1 MRQRVLTFL
10 RSETILIVATLLAI
24 ISCFI
29 VPPDGQYGG
38 YVHVSTISQLVCL
51 MLVVVGFQRI
61 GVFRII
67 GSSLLHRVH
76 TARGVVL
83 TFIALTFISAMFITN
98 DVALLTF
105 VPFALAVLVM
115 AHMEDKAIIVC
126 ALMTV
131 AANTGSMLT
140 PVGNAHN
147 LYFKAL
153 TGMSTGHFLRIMAP
167 YSILAAVLLVV
178 VTCVVFRG
186 RRIAEFDGMD
196 SKGFERGVL
205 APDPTRH
212 QPDEIKVT
220 GYGAGYGGWRAIVYT
235 GVFVVCVLTVSD
247 MVPLWVMC
255 AVTFVAMV
263 VCDRGSFRHADW
275 ALPLTFIMFFVFIGN
290 MKRVPEFAG
299 IAQAFVGQHPLEVSI
314 ISSQIISN
322 VPASLLLSG
331 FCDQWVPLI
340 IGTNIGGMGTL
351 IASMASLITYKNYTR
366 QYPRQ
371 KGRYLGVYTAV
382 SVMFLL
388 LMYGLAVII
397 EQPAAPARAARS
409 AGTALWPRW
418 AVPPQG
424 RAPCA
429 CCLRRRTRYHPVL
442 RRPLRR

>member
-371 KGRYLGVYTAV
+371 KGCYLGVYTAV

-397 EQPAAPARAARS
+397 E
-409 AGTALWPRW
+409 
-418 AVPPQG
+418 
-424 RAPCA
+424 
-429 CCLRRRTRYHPVL
+429 
-442 RRPLRR
+442 

>member
-178 VTCVVFRG
+178 TCVVFRG

-235 GVFVVCVLTVSD
+235 GVFVVCVLAVSD

-397 EQPAAPARAARS
+397 E
-409 AGTALWPRW
+409 
-418 AVPPQG
+418 
-424 RAPCA
+424 
-429 CCLRRRTRYHPVL
+429 
-442 RRPLRR
+442 

>member
-147 LYFKAL
+147 LYFKAF

-397 EQPAAPARAARS
+397 E
-409 AGTALWPRW
+409 
-418 AVPPQG
+418 
-424 RAPCA
+424 
-429 CCLRRRTRYHPVL
+429 
-442 RRPLRR
+442 

>member
-1 MRQRVLTFL
+1 MLTFL

-235 GVFVVCVLTVSD
+235 GVFVVCVLAVSD

-351 IASMASLITYKNYTR
+351 IASMASLVSYKNVTR
-366 QYPRQ
+366 RYPDR
-371 KGRYLGVYTAV
+371 KGRYLAVYSAV
-382 SVMFLL
+382 NVLFLVVL
-388 LMYGLAVII
+388 VGLSWII
-397 EQPAAPARAARS
+397 D
-409 AGTALWPRW
+409 
-418 AVPPQG
+418 
-424 RAPCA
+424 
-429 CCLRRRTRYHPVL
+429 
-442 RRPLRR
+442 

>member
-235 GVFVVCVLTVSD
+235 GVFVVCVLAVSD

-366 QYPRQ
+366 QYPLQ

-397 EQPAAPARAARS
+397 E
-409 AGTALWPRW
+409 
-418 AVPPQG
+418 
-424 RAPCA
+424 
-429 CCLRRRTRYHPVL
+429 
-442 RRPLRR
+442 

>member
-186 RRIAEFDGMD
+186 RRIAAFDAMD

-235 GVFVVCVLTVSD
+235 GVFVVCVLAVSD

-397 EQPAAPARAARS
+397 E
-409 AGTALWPRW
+409 
-418 AVPPQG
+418 
-424 RAPCA
+424 
-429 CCLRRRTRYHPVL
+429 
-442 RRPLRR
+442 

>member
-38 YVHVSTISQLVCL
+38 YVHVSTILQLVCL

-235 GVFVVCVLTVSD
+235 GVFVVCVLAVSD

-397 EQPAAPARAARS
+397 E
-409 AGTALWPRW
+409 
-418 AVPPQG
+418 
-424 RAPCA
+424 
-429 CCLRRRTRYHPVL
+429 
-442 RRPLRR
+442 

>member
-76 TARGVVL
+76 TARSVVL

-235 GVFVVCVLTVSD
+235 GVFVVCVLAVSD

-366 QYPRQ
+366 QYPRN
-371 KGRYLGVYTAV
+371 KGRYLGVYTAI

-388 LMYGLAVII
+388 LMYGLAFII
-397 EQPAAPARAARS
+397 D
-409 AGTALWPRW
+409 
-418 AVPPQG
+418 
-424 RAPCA
+424 
-429 CCLRRRTRYHPVL
+429 
-442 RRPLRR
+442 

>member
-67 GSSLLHRVH
+67 GASLLHRVH

-235 GVFVVCVLTVSD
+235 GVFVVCVLAVSD

-397 EQPAAPARAARS
+397 E
-409 AGTALWPRW
+409 
-418 AVPPQG
+418 
-424 RAPCA
+424 
-429 CCLRRRTRYHPVL
+429 
-442 RRPLRR
+442 

>member
-29 VPPDGQYGG
+29 VSPDGQYGG

-205 APDPTRH
+205 APDPARH

-235 GVFVVCVLTVSD
+235 GVFVVCVLAVSD

-255 AVTFVAMV
+255 VVTFVAMV

-397 EQPAAPARAARS
+397 E
-409 AGTALWPRW
+409 
-418 AVPPQG
+418 
-424 RAPCA
+424 
-429 CCLRRRTRYHPVL
+429 
-442 RRPLRR
+442 

>member
-1 MRQRVLTFL
+1 MLTFL

-235 GVFVVCVLTVSD
+235 GVFVVCVLAVSD

-255 AVTFVAMV
+255 VVTFVAMV

-397 EQPAAPARAARS
+397 E
-409 AGTALWPRW
+409 
-418 AVPPQG
+418 
-424 RAPCA
+424 
-429 CCLRRRTRYHPVL
+429 
-442 RRPLRR
+442 

>member
-322 VPASLLLSG
+322 VPAAVLLSH
-331 FCDQWVPLI
+331 FTSDWAPLLV
-340 IGTNIGGMGTL
+340 GVNVGGAGTL
-351 IASMASLITYKNYTR
+351 VASLAGLITFSHYRSVRALFARSGPAALPRTR
-366 QYPRQ
+366 VF
-371 KGRYLGVYTAV
+371 LGWFTA
-382 SVMFLL
+382 L
-388 LMYGLAVII
+388 GLAFLAVLLT
-397 EQPAAPARAARS
+397 AS
-409 AGTALWPRW
+409 ALAL
-418 AVPPQG
+418 G
-424 RAPCA
+424 
-429 CCLRRRTRYHPVL
+429 
-442 RRPLRR
+442 

>member
-29 VPPDGQYGG
+29 VSPDGQYGG

-83 TFIALTFISAMFITN
+83 TFIALTVISAMFITN

-205 APDPTRH
+205 APDPARH

-235 GVFVVCVLTVSD
+235 GVFVVCVLAVSD

-255 AVTFVAMV
+255 VVTFVAMV
-263 VCDRGSFRHADW
+263 ICDRGSFRHADW

-397 EQPAAPARAARS
+397 E
-409 AGTALWPRW
+409 
-418 AVPPQG
+418 
-424 RAPCA
+424 
-429 CCLRRRTRYHPVL
+429 
-442 RRPLRR
+442 

>member
-235 GVFVVCVLTVSD
+235 GVFMVCVLAVSD

-255 AVTFVAMV
+255 VVTFVAMV

-397 EQPAAPARAARS
+397 E
-409 AGTALWPRW
+409 
-418 AVPPQG
+418 
-424 RAPCA
+424 
-429 CCLRRRTRYHPVL
+429 
-442 RRPLRR
+442 

>member
-371 KGRYLGVYTAV
+371 RGRYLGVYTAV

-397 EQPAAPARAARS
+397 E
-409 AGTALWPRW
+409 
-418 AVPPQG
+418 
-424 RAPCA
+424 
-429 CCLRRRTRYHPVL
+429 
-442 RRPLRR
+442 

>member
-235 GVFVVCVLTVSD
+235 GVFVVCVLAVSD

-366 QYPRQ
+366 QYPRN
-371 KGRYLGVYTAV
+371 KGRYLGVYTAI

-388 LMYGLAVII
+388 LMYG
-397 EQPAAPARAARS
+397 
-409 AGTALWPRW
+409 
-418 AVPPQG
+418 
-424 RAPCA
+424 
-429 CCLRRRTRYHPVL
+429 
-442 RRPLRR
+442 

>member
-290 MKRVPEFAG
+290 MKRVPEFAD

-397 EQPAAPARAARS
+397 E
-409 AGTALWPRW
+409 
-418 AVPPQG
+418 
-424 RAPCA
+424 
-429 CCLRRRTRYHPVL
+429 
-442 RRPLRR
+442 

>member
-115 AHMEDKAIIVC
+115 AHMEDKAIVVC

-235 GVFVVCVLTVSD
+235 GVFVVCVLAVSD

-255 AVTFVAMV
+255 VVTFVAMI

-397 EQPAAPARAARS
+397 E
-409 AGTALWPRW
+409 
-418 AVPPQG
+418 
-424 RAPCA
+424 
-429 CCLRRRTRYHPVL
+429 
-442 RRPLRR
+442 

>member
-235 GVFVVCVLTVSD
+235 GVFVVCVLAVSD

-351 IASMASLITYKNYTR
+351 IASMASLVSYKNVTR
-366 QYPRQ
+366 CYPDR
-371 KGRYLGVYTAV
+371 KGRYLAVYSAV
-382 SVMFLL
+382 NVLFLVVL
-388 LMYGLAVII
+388 VGLSWIVD
-397 EQPAAPARAARS
+397 
-409 AGTALWPRW
+409 
-418 AVPPQG
+418 
-424 RAPCA
+424 
-429 CCLRRRTRYHPVL
+429 
-442 RRPLRR
+442 

>member
-105 VPFALAVLVM
+105 APFALAVLVM

-397 EQPAAPARAARS
+397 E
-409 AGTALWPRW
+409 
-418 AVPPQG
+418 
-424 RAPCA
+424 
-429 CCLRRRTRYHPVL
+429 
-442 RRPLRR
+442 

>member
-147 LYFKAL
+147 LYFKAF

-196 SKGFERGVL
+196 SKRCARPGPD
-205 APDPTRH
+205 AP
-212 QPDEIKVT
+212 
-220 GYGAGYGGWRAIVYT
+220 
-235 GVFVVCVLTVSD
+235 
-247 MVPLWVMC
+247 
-255 AVTFVAMV
+255 
-263 VCDRGSFRHADW
+263 
-275 ALPLTFIMFFVFIGN
+275 
-290 MKRVPEFAG
+290 
-299 IAQAFVGQHPLEVSI
+299 
-314 ISSQIISN
+314 
-322 VPASLLLSG
+322 
-331 FCDQWVPLI
+331 
-340 IGTNIGGMGTL
+340 
-351 IASMASLITYKNYTR
+351 
-366 QYPRQ
+366 
-371 KGRYLGVYTAV
+371 
-382 SVMFLL
+382 
-388 LMYGLAVII
+388 
-397 EQPAAPARAARS
+397 PARRD
-409 AGTALWPRW
+409 
-418 AVPPQG
+418 QG
-424 RAPCA
+424 DR
-429 CCLRRRTRYHPVL
+429 LRRRLWRLAGDRVHGRIRGVRAYGE
-442 RRPLRR
+442 

>member
-29 VPPDGQYGG
+29 VSPDGQYGG

-205 APDPTRH
+205 APDPARH

-235 GVFVVCVLTVSD
+235 GVFVVCVLAVSD

-255 AVTFVAMV
+255 VVTFVAMV

-351 IASMASLITYKNYTR
+351 IASMASLITYKNYAR

-397 EQPAAPARAARS
+397 E
-409 AGTALWPRW
+409 
-418 AVPPQG
+418 
-424 RAPCA
+424 
-429 CCLRRRTRYHPVL
+429 
-442 RRPLRR
+442 

>member
-290 MKRVPEFAG
+290 MKRVPGFAG

-397 EQPAAPARAARS
+397 E
-409 AGTALWPRW
+409 
-418 AVPPQG
+418 
-424 RAPCA
+424 
-429 CCLRRRTRYHPVL
+429 
-442 RRPLRR
+442 

>member
-29 VPPDGQYGG
+29 VSPDGQYGG

-205 APDPTRH
+205 APDPARH

-397 EQPAAPARAARS
+397 E
-409 AGTALWPRW
+409 
-418 AVPPQG
+418 
-424 RAPCA
+424 
-429 CCLRRRTRYHPVL
+429 
-442 RRPLRR
+442 

>member
-235 GVFVVCVLTVSD
+235 GVFVVCVLAVSD

-351 IASMASLITYKNYTR
+351 IASMASLINYKNYTR

-397 EQPAAPARAARS
+397 E
-409 AGTALWPRW
+409 
-418 AVPPQG
+418 
-424 RAPCA
+424 
-429 CCLRRRTRYHPVL
+429 
-442 RRPLRR
+442 

>member
-29 VPPDGQYGG
+29 VSPDGQYGG

-205 APDPTRH
+205 APDPARH

-235 GVFVVCVLTVSD
+235 GVFVVCVLAVSD

-255 AVTFVAMV
+255 VVTFVAMV

-371 KGRYLGVYTAV
+371 RGRYLGVYTAV

-397 EQPAAPARAARS
+397 E
-409 AGTALWPRW
+409 
-418 AVPPQG
+418 
-424 RAPCA
+424 
-429 CCLRRRTRYHPVL
+429 
-442 RRPLRR
+442 

>member
-235 GVFVVCVLTVSD
+235 GVFVVCVLAVSD

-371 KGRYLGVYTAV
+371 KGRYLGVYTAI

-397 EQPAAPARAARS
+397 E
-409 AGTALWPRW
+409 
-418 AVPPQG
+418 
-424 RAPCA
+424 
-429 CCLRRRTRYHPVL
+429 
-442 RRPLRR
+442 

>member
-178 VTCVVFRG
+178 TCVVFRG

-322 VPASLLLSG
+322 VPASLLLS
-331 FCDQWVPLI
+331 
-340 IGTNIGGMGTL
+340 
-351 IASMASLITYKNYTR
+351 SK
-366 QYPRQ
+366 
-371 KGRYLGVYTAV
+371 
-382 SVMFLL
+382 
-388 LMYGLAVII
+388 
-397 EQPAAPARAARS
+397 
-409 AGTALWPRW
+409 
-418 AVPPQG
+418 
-424 RAPCA
+424 
-429 CCLRRRTRYHPVL
+429 
-442 RRPLRR
+442 

>member
-382 SVMFLL
+382 SC
-388 LMYGLAVII
+388 
-397 EQPAAPARAARS
+397 S
-409 AGTALWPRW
+409 
-418 AVPPQG
+418 
-424 RAPCA
+424 
-429 CCLRRRTRYHPVL
+429 CC
-442 RRPLRR
+442 

>member
-235 GVFVVCVLTVSD
+235 GVFVVCVLAVSD

-366 QYPRQ
+366 QYPRN
-371 KGRYLGVYTAV
+371 KGRYLGVYTAI

-397 EQPAAPARAARS
+397 EYAPDAGARPAPDVGA
-409 AGTALWPRW
+409 
-418 AVPPQG
+418 G
-424 RAPCA
+424 RA
-429 CCLRRRTRYHPVL
+429 
-442 RRPLRR
+442 

>member
-388 LMYGLAVII
+388 LMYGLAVVI
-397 EQPAAPARAARS
+397 E
-409 AGTALWPRW
+409 
-418 AVPPQG
+418 
-424 RAPCA
+424 
-429 CCLRRRTRYHPVL
+429 
-442 RRPLRR
+442 

>member
-126 ALMTV
+126 ALMTI

-397 EQPAAPARAARS
+397 E
-409 AGTALWPRW
+409 
-418 AVPPQG
+418 
-424 RAPCA
+424 
-429 CCLRRRTRYHPVL
+429 
-442 RRPLRR
+442 

>member
-153 TGMSTGHFLRIMAP
+153 TGMSTGRFLRIMAP

-235 GVFVVCVLTVSD
+235 GVFVVCVLAVSD

-255 AVTFVAMV
+255 VVTFVAMV

-397 EQPAAPARAARS
+397 E
-409 AGTALWPRW
+409 
-418 AVPPQG
+418 
-424 RAPCA
+424 
-429 CCLRRRTRYHPVL
+429 
-442 RRPLRR
+442 

>member
-126 ALMTV
+126 ALMTI

-351 IASMASLITYKNYTR
+351 IASMASWFTYKNYTR

-397 EQPAAPARAARS
+397 E
-409 AGTALWPRW
+409 
-418 AVPPQG
+418 
-424 RAPCA
+424 
-429 CCLRRRTRYHPVL
+429 
-442 RRPLRR
+442 

>member
-98 DVALLTF
+98 DVALLTV

-235 GVFVVCVLTVSD
+235 GVFVVCVLAVSD

-255 AVTFVAMV
+255 VVTFVAMI

-397 EQPAAPARAARS
+397 E
-409 AGTALWPRW
+409 
-418 AVPPQG
+418 
-424 RAPCA
+424 
-429 CCLRRRTRYHPVL
+429 
-442 RRPLRR
+442 